1 MSLHGRL
8 NEGETAIP
16 TRRHFELEKEIGRG
30 CHGGYCS
37 YRHGDEAVTV
47 LAETAGGLS
56 VFEVGK
62 RGDAFS
68 ALGAA
73 SRCWRL

>member
-8 NEGETAIP
+8 NEGETTIT
-16 TRRHFELEKEIGRG
+16 TRRHFELQEEIGRG
-30 CHGGYCS
+30 CHGGYGS
-37 YRHGDEAVTV
+37 YRYGNEAVTV
-47 LAETAGGLS
+47 LAETADRLS